1 MFLQEGYVI
10 SSCTVISG
18 VVNTIHFSKYNSIS
32 FTCAWMSSA
41 RMYHPYLFQ
50 MPEAKKK
57 IKGSGET
64 YSNCTAGSVSG
75 DHNHWNPFA
84 VLLHPWSLVCLWWW
98 WVRFHFWM
106 HFGYSASQ
114 KYSHREHSGSLILY
128 HRILWNYDLCLN
140 RKNKRKDCLLPKKTK
155 FWCTGL
161 KWQRIHQIPKYF
173 FVVIHLHLI
182 CIQTSLFLV

>member
-1 MFLQEGYVI
+1 MLCLAVPLFLVLLTQFT
-10 SSCTVISG
+10 SL
-18 VVNTIHFSKYNSIS
+18 NTIASLSLVPGWVQHVCITLIYFK
-32 FTCAWMSSA
+32 C
-41 RMYHPYLFQ
+41 Q
-50 MPEAKKK
+50 KQKK

-98 WVRFHFWM
+98 WVQFHFWM